1 MTKKKNLIS
10 SSLTHL
16 DYRLAANEMGTATNG
31 NASTRPVHNFLDAFD
46 QFRHI
51 AKPRRAI
58 RIGKERI
65 FAANMT
71 EAMSNT
77 AALAAVL
84 GQGHHSQHII
94 QAVILRK
101 VEHHVDRLVAAAVV
115 DDDDFVTAEALIFQA
130 SCASRALSVALL
142 GRRRERVP
150 SASCSSAASKMPV
163 QVLDGLFQCGDYTIL
178 LVVRGED
185 DAEEKFRGFNGAN
198 VGRWIRFVWAKTL
211 LAEVS
216 FGEPSVVPA
225 GERARSRLAGRAAGD
240 VCLFRGE
247 DGARLGGD
255 EVEEE
260 EELR

>member
-1 MTKKKNLIS
+1 
-10 SSLTHL
+10 
-16 DYRLAANEMGTATNG
+16 MGTATNG
-31 NASTRPVHNFLDAFD
+31 NTSTRPVHNFFDAFD
-46 QFRHI
+46 QFRYI

-71 EAMSNT
+71 EAMRNT
-77 AALAAVL
+77 ATLAAVL

-94 QAVILRK
+94 QAVFLRK
-101 VEHHVDRLVAAAVV
+101 VEHHVDCLVAAAVV
-115 DDDDFVTAEALIFQA
+115 DDDDFVTAETLIFL
-130 SCASRALSVALL
+130 ASRASSALRVALL
-142 GRRRERVP
+142 GRRRERVL
-150 SASCSSAASKMPV
+150 SASCSSAASKMLV
-163 QVLDGLFQCGDYTIL
+163 QVLDGLFQCGDHTIL

-185 DAEEKFRGFNGAN
+185 DAEEKLWGLNGAN
-198 VGRWIRFVWAKTL
+198 IRRWICFVWAKTL

-216 FGEPSVVPA
+216 FCEPSVVPA

-247 DGARLGGD
+247 DGPRLGGE

-260 EELR
+260 KELR